1 MTERFDYATFVSR
14 NSGYV
19 TSATLEKI
27 RRTRLMIAGCG
38 IGSSVA
44 VAAARFGFENFLLV
58 DGDSVELHNLNRQ
71 FYDFAD
77 VGKPKVEAL
86 KGQILRINP
95 QARVEARQEFLGEHN
110 GALLVKNVDIIFD
123 TVDFLDLPAILAL
136 HTAAGRQQKTI
147 LTALSIGYGAGVC
160 FFPAGCGM
168 TLADLIA
175 HDLAAAQAAGN
186 EIPSYAQVF
195 ARVIGRIGRHLDA
208 QVVEQIGRA
217 LTIMEDGRP
226 CPASQVAPG
235 SFTLGAMAV
244 SLIHDFLD
252 GREIPT
258 APKMVIHSFR
268 KHQTSF
274 VDLAAD

>member
-1 MTERFDYATFVSR
+1 MSIPFDYATFVAR

-19 TSATLEKI
+19 RAETQTRI
-27 RRTRLMIAGCG
+27 RQTRLMIAGCG

-44 VAAARFGFENFLLV
+44 IAAARFGFEDFLLV
-58 DGDSVELHNLNRQ
+58 DGDAVDLHNLNRQ

-77 VGKPKVEAL
+77 VGRPKVEAL

-95 QARVEARQEFLGEHN
+95 QARVEARQEYLNEN
-110 GALLVKNVDIIFD
+110 NTSELVKKVDIVFD

-136 HTAAGRQQKTI
+136 HTAARAQGKTI

-160 FFPAGCGM
+160 FFPAGCGFS
-168 TLADLIA
+168 LADLVA
-175 HDLAAAQAAGN
+175 EDMARAQAAGG
-186 EIPSYAQVF
+186 EAPSYAQVF
-195 ARVIGRIGRHLDA
+195 ANVVARIGRHLDA

-226 CPASQVAPG
+226 CPASQVSPG
-235 SFTLGAMAV
+235 SFTLGALAV
-244 SLIHDFLD
+244 TLIHDYLD

-258 APKMVIHSFR
+258 APVMVIHSFR
-268 KHQTSF
+268 NHATKF
-274 VDLAAD
+274 VDLRG